1 MSQSIYGIDLAKHS
15 FSIHGED
22 ENGKV
27 LNHRTI
33 TRSKTSQLTPIYRH
47 LISRRQSRLHE

>member
-22 ENGKV
+22 HHGK
-27 LNHRTI
+27 I
-33 TRSKTSQLTPIYRH
+33 
-47 LISRRQSRLHE
+47 LI